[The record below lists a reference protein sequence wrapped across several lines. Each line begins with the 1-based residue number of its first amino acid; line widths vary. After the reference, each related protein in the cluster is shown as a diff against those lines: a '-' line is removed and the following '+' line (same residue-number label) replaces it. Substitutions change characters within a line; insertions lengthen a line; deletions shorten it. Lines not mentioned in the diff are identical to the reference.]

1 MQLKDKNESLST
13 SLYRWG
19 LDFNENLELDN
30 KDGKTIENYMNVV
43 NKLIEYVS
51 SNKNIDEQ
59 NFENIDDRFFRRYFY
74 YRDEEHIKKTGK
86 SLKSSTKQNDKK
98 VLIIFLNYIEEEND
112 NKFEFQIK
120 WNKIKFPSENKE
132 IDYLKPELIKT
143 ILEYLMKEQKN
154 NKSEFSYTLSFCFKL
169 ALYGG
174 VRASEICNLN
184 LNNFGKPY
192 ISKESK
198 TKLIPLTI
206 MGKARTIY
214 TNPIPY
220 DYIKNE
226 LNYFIKIK
234 SGKEKLFHS
243 KTGLPLDRVKL
254 YRYFEEISKKL
265 NLGKKGIHIIRR
277 TFATNLSEAGVD
289 LIHIQNLMRHKDI
302 KTTTIYTA
310 RSQSR
315 MEEAVS
321 RL

>member
-1 MQLKDKNESLST
+1 MQLKDKNETLST
-13 SLYRWG
+13 SLYRWS

-43 NKLIEYVS
+43 NKLIEYVAI
-51 SNKNIDEQ
+51 NKIIDEQ
-59 NFENIDDRFFRRYFY
+59 SFEDIDDRFFRRYFY
-74 YRDEEHIKKTGK
+74 YRDEEHINKTGK

-98 VLIIFLNYIEEEND
+98 VLIIFFNYIEEEND

-120 WNKIKFPSENKE
+120 WKKIKFPTENKE
-132 IDYLKPELIKT
+132 IDYLKPELISSF
-143 ILEYLMKEQKN
+143 LQYLSKQQKVE
-154 NKSEFSYTLSFCFKL
+154 KSEFSFTLSFCFKL

-174 VRASEICNLN
+174 VRASEICNLS

-192 ISKESK
+192 VSKESK

-206 MGKARTIY
+206 KGKARTLY

-220 DYIKNE
+220 EYIKNE
-226 LNYFIKIK
+226 FNFFTKIK
-234 SGKEKLFHS
+234 TENEKLFYS

-254 YRYFEEISKKL
+254 YRYFEEISKEL

>member
-1 MQLKDKNESLST
+1 MQLKDKNETLST
-13 SLYRWG
+13 SLYRWS

-43 NKLIEYVS
+43 NKLIEYVAI
-51 SNKNIDEQ
+51 NKIIDEQ
-59 NFENIDDRFFRRYFY
+59 SFEDIDDRFFRRYFY
-74 YRDEEHIKKTGK
+74 YRDEEHINKTGK

-98 VLIIFLNYIEEEND
+98 VLIIFFNYIEEEND

-120 WNKIKFPSENKE
+120 WKKIKFPTENKE
-132 IDYLKPELIKT
+132 IDYLKPELISSF
-143 ILEYLMKEQKN
+143 LQYLSKQQKVE
-154 NKSEFSYTLSFCFKL
+154 KSEFSFTLSFCFKL

-174 VRASEICNLN
+174 VRASEICNLS

-192 ISKESK
+192 VSKESK

-206 MGKARTIY
+206 KGKARTLY

-220 DYIKNE
+220 EYIKNE
-226 LNYFIKIK
+226 FNFFTKIKIEN
-234 SGKEKLFHS
+234 EKLFSS

>member
-1 MQLKDKNESLST
+1 MQLKDKNETLST
-13 SLYRWG
+13 SLYRWS

-43 NKLIEYVS
+43 NKLIEYVAI
-51 SNKNIDEQ
+51 NKIIDEQ
-59 NFENIDDRFFRRYFY
+59 SFEDIDDRFFRRYFY
-74 YRDEEHIKKTGK
+74 YRDEEHINKTGK

-98 VLIIFLNYIEEEND
+98 VLIIFFNYIEEEND

-120 WNKIKFPSENKE
+120 WKKIKFPTENKE
-132 IDYLKPELIKT
+132 IDYLKPELISSF
-143 ILEYLMKEQKN
+143 LQYLSKQQKVE
-154 NKSEFSYTLSFCFKL
+154 KSEFSFTLSFCFKL

-174 VRASEICNLN
+174 VRASEICNLS

-192 ISKESK
+192 VSKESK

-206 MGKARTIY
+206 KGKARTLY

-220 DYIKNE
+220 EYIKNE
-226 LNYFIKIK
+226 FNFFTKIK
-234 SGKEKLFHS
+234 TENEKLFYS

>member
-1 MQLKDKNESLST
+1 MQLKDKNETLST
-13 SLYRWG
+13 SLYRWS

-43 NKLIEYVS
+43 NKLIEYVAI
-51 SNKNIDEQ
+51 NKIIDEQ
-59 NFENIDDRFFRRYFY
+59 SFEDIDDRFFRRYFY
-74 YRDEEHIKKTGK
+74 YRDEEHINKTGK

-98 VLIIFLNYIEEEND
+98 VLIIFFNYIEEEND

-120 WNKIKFPSENKE
+120 WKKIKFPTENKE
-132 IDYLKPELIKT
+132 IDYLKPELISSF
-143 ILEYLMKEQKN
+143 LQYLSKQQKVE
-154 NKSEFSYTLSFCFKL
+154 KSEFSFTLSFCFKL

-174 VRASEICNLN
+174 VRASEICNLS

-192 ISKESK
+192 VSKESK

-206 MGKARTIY
+206 KGKARTLY
-214 TNPIPY
+214 KNPIPY
-220 DYIKNE
+220 EYIKNE
-226 LNYFIKIK
+226 FNFFTKIK
-234 SGKEKLFHS
+234 TENEKLFSS

>member
-1 MQLKDKNESLST
+1 MQLKDKNETLST
-13 SLYRWG
+13 SLYRWS

-43 NKLIEYVS
+43 NKLIEYVAI
-51 SNKNIDEQ
+51 NKIIDEQ
-59 NFENIDDRFFRRYFY
+59 SFEDIDDRFFRRYFY
-74 YRDEEHIKKTGK
+74 YRDEKHINKTGK

-98 VLIIFLNYIEEEND
+98 VLIIFFNYIEEEND

-120 WNKIKFPSENKE
+120 WKKIKFPTENKE
-132 IDYLKPELIKT
+132 IDYLKPELISSF
-143 ILEYLMKEQKN
+143 LQYLSKQQKVE
-154 NKSEFSYTLSFCFKL
+154 KSEFSFTLSFCFKL

-174 VRASEICNLN
+174 VRASEICNLS

-192 ISKESK
+192 VSKESK

-206 MGKARTIY
+206 KGKARTLY

-220 DYIKNE
+220 EYIKNE
-226 LNYFIKIK
+226 FNFFTKIK
-234 SGKEKLFHS
+234 TENEKLFSS

>member
-59 NFENIDDRFFRRYFY
+59 NFEDIDDRFFRRYFY

-98 VLIIFLNYIEEEND
+98 VLIIFFNYIEEENQ

-120 WNKIKFPSENKE
+120 WKKIKFPIENKE
-132 IDYLKPELIKT
+132 IDYLKPELITQFLQYISKQQKT
-143 ILEYLMKEQKN
+143 E
-154 NKSEFSYTLSFCFKL
+154 KSEFTYTLSFCFKL

-174 VRASEICNLN
+174 VRASEICNLS
-184 LNNFGKPY
+184 LSNFGKPY

-198 TKLIPLTI
+198 IKLIPLTI
-206 MGKARTIY
+206 RGKSRTLY

-226 LNYFIKIK
+226 LNFFLKIK
-234 SGKEKLFHS
+234 TSKDKLFHS

-265 NLGKKGIHIIRR
+265 NLGKKG
-277 TFATNLSEAGVD
+277 NPY
-289 LIHIQNLMRHKDI
+289 N
-302 KTTTIYTA
+302 
-310 RSQSR
+310 
-315 MEEAVS
+315 
-321 RL
+321 

>member
-1 MQLKDKNESLST
+1 MQLKDKNETLST
-13 SLYRWG
+13 SLYRWS

-43 NKLIEYVS
+43 NKLIEYVAI
-51 SNKNIDEQ
+51 NKIIDEQ
-59 NFENIDDRFFRRYFY
+59 SFEDIDDRSFRRYFY
-74 YRDEEHIKKTGK
+74 YRDEEHINKTGK

-98 VLIIFLNYIEEEND
+98 VLIIFFNYIEEEND

-120 WNKIKFPSENKE
+120 WKKIKFPTENKE
-132 IDYLKPELIKT
+132 IDYLKPELISSF
-143 ILEYLMKEQKN
+143 LQYLSKQQKVE
-154 NKSEFSYTLSFCFKL
+154 KSEFSFTLSFCFKL

-174 VRASEICNLN
+174 VRASEICNLS

-192 ISKESK
+192 VSKESK

-206 MGKARTIY
+206 KGKARTLY

-220 DYIKNE
+220 EYIKNE
-226 LNYFIKIK
+226 FNFFTKIK
-234 SGKEKLFHS
+234 TENEKLFYS

>member
-1 MQLKDKNESLST
+1 MQLKDKNETLST
-13 SLYRWG
+13 SLYRWS

-43 NKLIEYVS
+43 NKLIEYVAI
-51 SNKNIDEQ
+51 NKIIDEQ
-59 NFENIDDRFFRRYFY
+59 SFEDIDDRFFRRYFY
-74 YRDEEHIKKTGK
+74 YRDEKHINKTGK

-98 VLIIFLNYIEEEND
+98 VLIIFFNYIEEEND

-120 WNKIKFPSENKE
+120 WKKIKFPTENKE
-132 IDYLKPELIKT
+132 IDYLKPELISSF
-143 ILEYLMKEQKN
+143 LQYLSKQQKVE
-154 NKSEFSYTLSFCFKL
+154 KSEFSFTLSFCFKL

-174 VRASEICNLN
+174 VRASEICNLS

-192 ISKESK
+192 VSKESK

-206 MGKARTIY
+206 KGKARTLY

-220 DYIKNE
+220 EYIKNE
-226 LNYFIKIK
+226 FNFFTKIK
-234 SGKEKLFHS
+234 TENEKLFYS

>member
-1 MQLKDKNESLST
+1 MPK
-13 SLYRWG
+13 
-19 LDFNENLELDN
+19 
-30 KDGKTIENYMNVV
+30 
-43 NKLIEYVS
+43 
-51 SNKNIDEQ
+51 
-59 NFENIDDRFFRRYFY
+59 
-74 YRDEEHIKKTGK
+74 
-86 SLKSSTKQNDKK
+86 
-98 VLIIFLNYIEEEND
+98 
-112 NKFEFQIK
+112 
-120 WNKIKFPSENKE
+120 KIK
-132 IDYLKPELIKT
+132 YLKPELIKT

-174 VRASEICNLN
+174 VRASEICNLS

-206 MGKARTIY
+206 MGKSRTIY

-220 DYIKNE
+220 DYIKSE
-226 LNYFIKIK
+226 LAFFIKIK
-234 SGKEKLFHS
+234 SAKEKLFYS
-243 KTGLPLDRVKL
+243 KTGLPLDRIKL
-254 YRYFEEISKKL
+254 YRYFEEISEKL

>member
-1 MQLKDKNESLST
+1 MQLKYKKETLST
-13 SLYRWG
+13 SLHRWS

-51 SNKNIDEQ
+51 TNKNIDEQ
-59 NFENIDDRFFRRYFY
+59 NFEDIDDKFIRRYFY

-86 SLKSSTKQNDKK
+86 NLKSSTKQNDKK
-98 VLIIFLNYIEEEND
+98 VLIIFFNYIEEENQ

-120 WNKIKFPSENKE
+120 WKKIKFPIENKE
-132 IDYLKPELIKT
+132 IDYLKPELITQFLQYISKQQKT
-143 ILEYLMKEQKN
+143 E
-154 NKSEFSYTLSFCFKL
+154 KSEFSYTLSFCFKL

-174 VRASEICNLN
+174 VRASEICNLS
-184 LNNFGKPY
+184 LSNFGKPY

-198 TKLIPLTI
+198 IKLIPLTI
-206 MGKARTIY
+206 RGKARTLY

-226 LNYFIKIK
+226 LNFFLKIK
-234 SGKEKLFHS
+234 SSKDKLFHS

-254 YRYFEEISKKL
+254 YRYFEEISNKL
-265 NLGKKGIHIIRR
+265 LLGKKGIHIIRR

>member
-13 SLYRWG
+13 SLYRWS

-43 NKLIEYVS
+43 NKLIEYVAI
-51 SNKNIDEQ
+51 NKIIDEQ
-59 NFENIDDRFFRRYFY
+59 SFEDIDDRFFRRYFY
-74 YRDEEHIKKTGK
+74 YRDEEHINKTGK

-98 VLIIFLNYIEEEND
+98 VLIIFFNYIEEEND

-120 WNKIKFPSENKE
+120 WKKIKFPTENKE
-132 IDYLKPELIKT
+132 IDYLKPELISSF
-143 ILEYLMKEQKN
+143 LQYLSKQQKVE
-154 NKSEFSYTLSFCFKL
+154 KSEFSFTLSFCFKL
-169 ALYGG
+169 VLYGG
-174 VRASEICNLN
+174 VRASEICNLS

-192 ISKESK
+192 VSKESK

-206 MGKARTIY
+206 KGKARTLY

-220 DYIKNE
+220 EYIKNE
-226 LNYFIKIK
+226 FNFFTKIKIEN
-234 SGKEKLFHS
+234 EKLFSS

>member
-1 MQLKDKNESLST
+1 MQLKDKNENLST
-13 SLYRWG
+13 SLYRWS
-19 LDFNENLELDN
+19 LDFKENLKLDN

-43 NKLIEYVS
+43 NKLIEYVAI
-51 SNKNIDEQ
+51 NKIIDEQ
-59 NFENIDDRFFRRYFY
+59 SFEDIDDRFFRRYFY
-74 YRDEEHIKKTGK
+74 YRDEEHINKTGK

-98 VLIIFLNYIEEEND
+98 VLIIFFNYIEEEND
-112 NKFEFQIK
+112 DKFEFHIK
-120 WNKIKFPSENKE
+120 WRKIKFPAENKE
-132 IDYLKPELIKT
+132 IDYLKPELITSFLK
-143 ILEYLMKEQKN
+143 YLRNQQKVE
-154 NKSEFSYTLSFCFKL
+154 KSEFYFTLSFCFKL

-174 VRASEICNLN
+174 LRASEICSLS
-184 LNNFGKPY
+184 LSNFGKPY
-192 ISKESK
+192 VSKESK
-198 TKLIPLTI
+198 IKLIPLTI
-206 MGKARTIY
+206 KGKGRTLY

-220 DYIKNE
+220 EYIKNE
-226 LNYFIKIK
+226 FNFFTKIRTEN
-234 SGKEKLFHS
+234 EKLFSS

>member
-1 MQLKDKNESLST
+1 MQLKDKNETLST
-13 SLYRWG
+13 SLYRWS

-43 NKLIEYVS
+43 NKLIEYVAI
-51 SNKNIDEQ
+51 NKIIDEQ
-59 NFENIDDRFFRRYFY
+59 SFEDIDDRFFRRYFY
-74 YRDEEHIKKTGK
+74 YRDEEHINKTGK

-98 VLIIFLNYIEEEND
+98 VLIIFFNYIEEEND

-120 WNKIKFPSENKE
+120 WKKIKFPTENKE
-132 IDYLKPELIKT
+132 IDYLKPELISSF
-143 ILEYLMKEQKN
+143 LQYLSKQQKVE
-154 NKSEFSYTLSFCFKL
+154 KSEFSFTLSFCFKL

-174 VRASEICNLN
+174 VRASEICNLS

-192 ISKESK
+192 VSKESK

-206 MGKARTIY
+206 KGKARTLY

-220 DYIKNE
+220 EYIKNE
-226 LNYFIKIK
+226 FNFFTKIK
-234 SGKEKLFHS
+234 TENEKLFSS

>member
-1 MQLKDKNESLST
+1 MQLKDKNETLST
-13 SLYRWG
+13 SLYRWS

-43 NKLIEYVS
+43 NKLIEYVAI
-51 SNKNIDEQ
+51 NKIIDEQ
-59 NFENIDDRFFRRYFY
+59 SFEDIDDRFFRRYFY
-74 YRDEEHIKKTGK
+74 YRDEEHINKTGK

-98 VLIIFLNYIEEEND
+98 VLIIFFNYIEEEND

-120 WNKIKFPSENKE
+120 WKKIKFPTENKE
-132 IDYLKPELIKT
+132 IDYLKPELISSF
-143 ILEYLMKEQKN
+143 LQYLSKQQKVE
-154 NKSEFSYTLSFCFKL
+154 KSEFSFTLSFCFKL

-174 VRASEICNLN
+174 VRASEICNLS

-192 ISKESK
+192 VSKESK

-206 MGKARTIY
+206 KGKARTLY

-220 DYIKNE
+220 EYIKNE
-226 LNYFIKIK
+226 FNFFTKIK
-234 SGKEKLFHS
+234 TENEKLFSS

-254 YRYFEEISKKL
+254 YRYFEEISKEL

>member
-1 MQLKDKNESLST
+1 MRL
-13 SLYRWG
+13 
-19 LDFNENLELDN
+19 N
-30 KDGKTIENYMNVV
+30 KWK
-43 NKLIEYVS
+43 
-51 SNKNIDEQ
+51 
-59 NFENIDDRFFRRYFY
+59 
-74 YRDEEHIKKTGK
+74 
-86 SLKSSTKQNDKK
+86 
-98 VLIIFLNYIEEEND
+98 
-112 NKFEFQIK
+112 
-120 WNKIKFPSENKE
+120 KIKFPTENKE
-132 IDYLKPELIKT
+132 IDYLKPELISSF
-143 ILEYLMKEQKN
+143 LQYLSKQQKVE
-154 NKSEFSYTLSFCFKL
+154 KSEFSFTLSFCFKL

-174 VRASEICNLN
+174 VRASEICNLS

-192 ISKESK
+192 VSKESK

-206 MGKARTIY
+206 KGKARTLY

-220 DYIKNE
+220 EYIKNE
-226 LNYFIKIK
+226 FNFFTKIK
-234 SGKEKLFHS
+234 TENEKLFYS